1 MAVVAMQLPSQKCRK
16 FTPMGK
22 LHHTSYYFYEIK
34 GFLLLCVLSTLCGT
48 QKIGYD
54 FKTSKYVEEKNG
66 SNLHQNSSCIIGIV
80 TFLLK
85 KLAQHHI
92 CQALSTNP
100 GIGPY

>member
-54 FKTSKYVEEKNG
+54 FKTSKYVEEKKG
-66 SNLHQNSSCIIGIV
+66 SNIHQNDRDNRMV
-80 TFLLK
+80 
-85 KLAQHHI
+85 
-92 CQALSTNP
+92 
-100 GIGPY
+100 